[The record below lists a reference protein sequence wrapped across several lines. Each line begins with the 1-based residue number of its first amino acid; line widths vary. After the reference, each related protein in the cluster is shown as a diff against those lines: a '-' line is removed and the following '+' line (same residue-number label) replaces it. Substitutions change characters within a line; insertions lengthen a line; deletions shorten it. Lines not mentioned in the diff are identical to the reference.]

1 MNDEDREYNING
13 LTKEEVQMLEMM
25 WSIESVEDMEDW
37 VASLTRDERL
47 MVYRLRMLLIVEM
60 IDYDAVKDLSVARE
74 YLKKF
79 QLNNE

>member
-1 MNDEDREYNING
+1 MNDEDREYNIYG
-13 LTKEEVQMLEMM
+13 LTHEEVQMLDMM

-37 VASLTRDERL
+37 VASLNRDERL
-47 MVYRLRMLLIVEM
+47 MVYRLRMLLLVEM

-79 QLNNE
+79 QL

>member
-1 MNDEDREYNING
+1 MNDEDREYNIYG
-13 LTKEEVQMLEMM
+13 LTHEEVQMLDMM

-79 QLNNE
+79 QLK